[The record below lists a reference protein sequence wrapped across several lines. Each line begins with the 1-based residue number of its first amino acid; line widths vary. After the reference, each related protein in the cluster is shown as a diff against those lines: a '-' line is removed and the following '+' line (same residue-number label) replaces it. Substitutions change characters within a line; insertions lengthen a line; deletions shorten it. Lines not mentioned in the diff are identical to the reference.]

1 MPFPLGLPCG
11 RLALEQPGR
20 DETQRLFHVPRSSQD
35 GLGPLCTPA
44 VRHSRR
50 TIVKSPN
57 LTAYH
62 FGPSLDQPRWL
73 VLGDDA
79 CECLISLTVP
89 SDSSADTRIEASRL
103 TTLPGRLQ
111 TLGSGLRRPPNACS
125 LGIPAAK
132 SRAWSG
138 RTAPRQA
145 VMNATSCRNNDPSS
159 ATRPTGRNDCNRDAM
174 AGLDVMLG

>member
-1 MPFPLGLPCG
+1 MKINRHLLFLPKKILSILLQRETRSTWAYPLDYGAALAYSILSMPFPLGLPCG
-11 RLALEQPGR
+11 RPALEPPRR

-44 VRHSRR
+44 VQHSRWA
-50 TIVKSPN
+50 TLESPN

-79 CECLISLTVP
+79 CECLINLTIP

-125 LGIPAAK
+125 HRIPAAK
-132 SRAWSG
+132 SRA
-138 RTAPRQA
+138 
-145 VMNATSCRNNDPSS
+145 
-159 ATRPTGRNDCNRDAM
+159 
-174 AGLDVMLG
+174 